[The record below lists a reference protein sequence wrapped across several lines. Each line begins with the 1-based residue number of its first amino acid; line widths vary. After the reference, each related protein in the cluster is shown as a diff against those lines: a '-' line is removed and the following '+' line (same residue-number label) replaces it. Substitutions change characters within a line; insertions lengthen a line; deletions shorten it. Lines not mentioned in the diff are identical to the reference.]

1 MTTPSLPPG
10 RIDGGERLHGLDA
23 LRGFALLLG
32 LVVHASIAF
41 MPGAKAFWVTHDPN
55 PSAWI
60 GLGFYVPHMFR
71 MLLFFLLA
79 GFFGRL
85 ACERL
90 GTGGFIRDRGKRIT
104 LVLLAG
110 WPLVMTG
117 IVSALALGTLLD
129 NGGALPPSPP
139 PPPLTPETF
148 PLTHLW
154 FLYVLTLCY
163 VVLLALRAVIGRLP
177 FSPALR
183 RLGDAVT
190 RVLASR
196 AGPPLLALP
205 LAVALASTPSW
216 YAFFGVPTPDQSL
229 YLPLAACVAFGSAF
243 LFGWWLHRGRDLLPG
258 LARHSW
264 MHLVVAVACTL
275 ICLALLRGQVVLV
288 PAPQEPRT
296 WLYAALYA
304 LGAWSWTFGLTG
316 MALRAFAH
324 AHPVRRYLADASYW
338 IYLAH
343 IPVVMAL
350 QVLVVRVPGPA
361 GLKFI
366 AVLLATLA
374 LLLGSY
380 GWFVR
385 TTWVGAWLNGRQH
398 SRRWS

>member
-1 MTTPSLPPG
+1 MSSSSLPASPA
-10 RIDGGERLHGLDA
+10 DGERLHGLDA
-23 LRGFALLLG
+23 LRGLALLLG
-32 LVVHASIAF
+32 LVVHASMAF
-41 MPGAKAFWVTHDPN
+41 MPGAKAFWIAHDPD

-60 GLGFYVPHMFR
+60 GLGFYIPHMFR
-71 MLLFFLLA
+71 MVLFFLLA

-90 GTGGFIRDRGKRIT
+90 GTGGFIRDRGRRVT

-117 IVSALALGTLLD
+117 IVSALALGAMLD
-129 NGGALPPSPP
+129 NGGTLPPSPP

-163 VVLLALRAVIGRLP
+163 AVLLALRAVIGRLP
-177 FSPALR
+177 FSPVLLR
-183 RLGDAVT
+183 WGDAVT
-190 RVLASR
+190 HVLASR
-196 AGPPLLALP
+196 AGPALLALP
-205 LAVALASTPSW
+205 LAIALATTAKW
-216 YAFFGVPTPDQSL
+216 YAFFGIPTPDQSL
-229 YLPLAACVAFGSAF
+229 YPPLAACVAFGSAF

-258 LARHSW
+258 LARHW
-264 MHLVVAVACTL
+264 RTQLVIAAACTL
-275 ICLALLRGQVVLV
+275 FCLALLGGQVVLV
-288 PAPQEPRT
+288 PAAREPRT

-316 MALRAFAH
+316 AALRAFAQ
-324 AHPVRRYLADASYW
+324 AHPFRRYLADASYW

-350 QVLVVRVPGPA
+350 QVLIVRVPGPA

-366 AVLLATLA
+366 AVLLIALA

-380 GWFVR
+380 GLFVR
-385 TTWVGAWLNGRQH
+385 TTRLGGWINGRRH
-398 SRRWS
+398 PRRWS

>member
-1 MTTPSLPPG
+1 M
-10 RIDGGERLHGLDA
+10 
-23 LRGFALLLG
+23 
-32 LVVHASIAF
+32 
-41 MPGAKAFWVTHDPN
+41 
-55 PSAWI
+55 
-60 GLGFYVPHMFR
+60 
-71 MLLFFLLA
+71 
-79 GFFGRL
+79 
-85 ACERL
+85 
-90 GTGGFIRDRGKRIT
+90 
-104 LVLLAG
+104 
-110 WPLVMTG
+110 
-117 IVSALALGTLLD
+117 
-129 NGGALPPSPP
+129 
-139 PPPLTPETF
+139 
-148 PLTHLW
+148 
-154 FLYVLTLCY
+154 
-163 VVLLALRAVIGRLP
+163 
-177 FSPALR
+177 
-183 RLGDAVT
+183 
-190 RVLASR
+190 LASR

-229 YLPLAACVAFGSAF
+229 YPPLAACVAFGSAF

-275 ICLALLRGQVVLV
+275 ICLALLRGQMMLV
-288 PAPQEPRT
+288 PAAQEPRT

-304 LGAWSWTFGLTG
+304 WGAWSWTFGLTG
-316 MALRAFAH
+316 MALRAFAR

-385 TTWVGAWLNGRQH
+385 TTWLGAWLNGRRH
-398 SRRWS
+398 PRRWS